1 MGLKSYGI
9 QGFSLCPSCS
19 FRTAYIF
26 HGSLGTWL
34 LTQSVPWENVVC
46 INKMHHSF
54 STDMYN
60 TKYVH
65 ICLITPI
72 VMQLLDFYSSY
83 SYLLTFAEEPSIQ
96 GTLLKQELSSVLSQ
110 PMNSP
115 VSSLLQR
122 KSCGTIH
129 LSVFESWSEATWRP
143 HSLPT
148 CSSGNW
154 NAFLVC
160 SQLQLFFKVNF
171 KNGVCFLKSSKRHSH
186 SMKQRLKSYLF
197 LHFLFV
203 LFKCN
208 AIYKMNSLDYS
219 GF

>member
-1 MGLKSYGI
+1 MWCSYWI
-9 QGFSLCPSCS
+9 FIPLTHISS
-19 FRTAYIF
+19 F
-26 HGSLGTWL
+26 
-34 LTQSVPWENVVC
+34 V
-46 INKMHHSF
+46 
-54 STDMYN
+54 
-60 TKYVH
+60 
-65 ICLITPI
+65 
-72 VMQLLDFYSSY
+72 
-83 SYLLTFAEEPSIQ
+83 TFAEKPSIQ
-96 GTLLKQELSSVLSQ
+96 GTLLKQELSCVLPQ

-129 LSVFESWSEATWRP
+129 LSVFESWWEATWRP

-186 SMKQRLKSYLF
+186 SMKQGLKSYLF
-197 LHFLFV
+197 LHFSFV

-208 AIYKMNSLDYS
+208 VIYKTNSIDYS
-219 GF
+219 GFLLLSPYTYVFLNRCQGVKTGF